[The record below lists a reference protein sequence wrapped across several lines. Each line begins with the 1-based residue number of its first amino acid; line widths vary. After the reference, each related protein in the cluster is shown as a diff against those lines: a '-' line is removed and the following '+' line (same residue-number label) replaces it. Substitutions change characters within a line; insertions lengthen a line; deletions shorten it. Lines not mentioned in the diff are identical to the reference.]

1 MNKNDGKKMIR
12 EMREMIRARNKS
24 VRELE
29 PYQAGMYFLV
39 NEDFERSAAS
49 FQLAIKQNPH
59 FAFSHYYL
67 GRSLRRLGKYQE
79 ALAAFAKA
87 IKLNSLHA
95 PSYAYRL
102 NRPANTG

>member
-1 MNKNDGKKMIR
+1 MNKNDGEKMIR

-67 GRSLRRLGKYQE
+67 GRSLRRLGKTI
-79 ALAAFAKA
+79 ALSGTSRTSFCGRC
-87 IKLNSLHA
+87 SLRKIIGF
-95 PSYAYRL
+95 S
-102 NRPANTG
+102 